1 MVADDDKAETA
12 TLRITCSDDTRRS
25 LAARIRELNRRDS
38 HVVMD
43 ANVQAIQSLRG
54 TAARASFILPAFY
67 QVVGATSQRGT
78 PHLEHWQVV
87 EGVALEQAGL
97 HTIALTCR
105 AVFDES
111 VKRLGGKRI
120 ASLQPRELRFVAT
133 YWAEQSGSSLE
144 DARSALA
151 LLKRLFE
158 RCARPART
166 LLDQPS
172 LLEKRIG
179 LIKHYANREAAHLS
193 LEEYLFDTL
202 DLLHVVASIVLV
214 GAIVVEFDD
223 RERSPTYFDEVDE
236 GAWQAAKAVFPSL
249 AVERLFK
256 RWDIRKQSRLL
267 WRAGGIDG
275 AEYLLDQ
282 LPAALGYWTSPET

>member
-12 TLRITCSDDTRRS
+12 KLRISCSDDTRRS
-25 LAARIRELNRRDS
+25 LAARISELKRRDR

-67 QVVGATSQRGT
+67 HVLGATSQRGT
-78 PHLEHWQVV
+78 AHLEHWQVV
-87 EGVALEQAGL
+87 QGVALEQAGL

-105 AVFDES
+105 AVFDERS
-111 VKRLGGKRI
+111 KRLGGRTI
-120 ASLQPRELRFVAT
+120 ASLHPRELQSVAT
-133 YWAEQSGSSLE
+133 YWAGRSGCSLE
-144 DARSALA
+144 DARTALA
-151 LLKRLFE
+151 LLKGLFE
-158 RCARPART
+158 RCARPAKT

-179 LIKHYANREAAHLS
+179 LIKHYANRDAAHLS

-214 GAIVVEFDD
+214 GAIIAEFDD
-223 RERSPTYFDEVDE
+223 PERSQTYFDEVDE

-256 RWDIRKQSRLL
+256 RWDIREQGRLL
-267 WRAGGIDG
+267 WRAGRIDG
-275 AEYLLDQ
+275 VEYLLDQ
-282 LPAALGYWTSPET
+282 LPAALGYWESPET